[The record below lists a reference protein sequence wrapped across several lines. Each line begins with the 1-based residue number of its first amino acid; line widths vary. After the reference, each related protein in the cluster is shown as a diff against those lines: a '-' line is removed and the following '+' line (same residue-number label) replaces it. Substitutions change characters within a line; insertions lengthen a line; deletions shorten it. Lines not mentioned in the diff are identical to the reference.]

1 MVLNNLKSLLIFT
14 VIATTTI
21 FKIPLIIV
29 ALVVIIF
36 RNPGTLRS
44 PWRFLKLTKLSSL
57 MVVQSWRDVIQCQ
70 KGLTIVEFV
79 VKSNFHRTCRYWLR
93 HKQKQGNFELPLNS
107 SQVLRFPH
115 LISADNSCLYTFV
128 RARHRKLLT
137 FIKMTLKYI

>member
-79 VKSNFHRTCRYWLR
+79 VKSNFHRTCRY
-93 HKQKQGNFELPLNS
+93 
-107 SQVLRFPH
+107 
-115 LISADNSCLYTFV
+115 
-128 RARHRKLLT
+128 
-137 FIKMTLKYI
+137 